1 MWSMRISQFRC
12 LKLMAKRIR
21 YGTCQICDSVLKKDE
36 VALSIK
42 LFGKDS
48 SKFCLT
54 CISHQLDV
62 TVEDLKERIEEYK
75 SEGCELFQ

>member
-1 MWSMRISQFRC
+1 
-12 LKLMAKRIR
+12 MAKRIR